1 MGEGLRTMSDSL
13 LPGVVPP
20 IIEAIVDV
28 DCAMP
33 PAASPEAL
41 EAAAR
46 AALADRY
53 PKLRLQHFQEH
64 RIESNGQ
71 QPTLSVRRGVQAL
84 RFFQEDEK
92 QLVQVR
98 AQGYSFN
105 RLAPYSSL
113 DDYLPEIRRTWD
125 IFVGLARP
133 MEVRQ
138 VRLHYINRLLLP
150 LNGSA
155 SVELVD
161 YIATAPI
168 RFPLEAELTFDG
180 LLHRYAAVEAA
191 TGHRVGLTLA
201 SQPAEGDRM
210 PMILDIEVAAEG
222 PVDPESWPAVLGKIN
237 ALRALKNRVFAST
250 ITEKCVALF
259 PRVRP

>member
-1 MGEGLRTMSDSL
+1 MTESL
-13 LPGVVPP
+13 LTGVVPP
-20 IIEAIVDV
+20 IIEAIVDI
-28 DCAMP
+28 DCALP
-33 PAASPEAL
+33 PAVSPEAL
-41 EAAAR
+41 EAAAKGL
-46 AALADRY
+46 LADRY
-53 PKLRLQHFQEH
+53 PKLRLQQFQEH
-64 RIESNGQ
+64 TIDSNGQ
-71 QPTLSVRRGVQAL
+71 EPTLSVRRGVQAL

-98 AQGYSFN
+98 VRGYSFN

-113 DDYLPEIRRTWD
+113 DDYLPEIQRTWVL
-125 IFVGLARP
+125 FVGLARP

-138 VRLHYINRLLLP
+138 IRLHYINRLLLP
-150 LNGSA
+150 LNASA

-161 YIATAPI
+161 YIATAPV

-201 SQPAEGDRM
+201 SQPPEGDCM
-210 PMILDIEVAAEG
+210 PIILDIEVTAEG
-222 PVDPESWPAVLGKIN
+222 PVDPEYWPAILAKIN
-237 ALRALKNRVFAST
+237 ALRALKNRVFTST
-250 ITEKCVALF
+250 ITEKCVALL